1 MYSYENVNAT
11 MGNFYDEEQMY
22 RQNMLDRS
30 YSNVDPKY
38 NSNYPVPQ
46 QAYNTQPYIQQN

>member
-1 MYSYENVNAT
+1 
-11 MGNFYDEEQMY
+11 MGNFYDEEQLY

-30 YSNVDPKY
+30 YSNTGQQVDPRY
-38 NSNYPVPQ
+38 PNYYQPPQ